1 MALSLS
7 TISMPFY
14 ETILD
19 FLARGPSVKELV
31 QFRAPAEVQDRFEEL
46 LQKNRES
53 LLSPNDAEEL
63 ERYIQIERMMSL
75 IKAKAYRHLE
85 EPV

>member
-7 TISMPFY
+7 AISMPFY

-46 LQKNRES
+46 LQKNREG

-75 IKAKAYRHLE
+75 IKAKAYRNLE

>member
-7 TISMPFY
+7 AISMPFY

-19 FLARGPSVKELV
+19 FLAQGPSVKELV

-46 LQKNRES
+46 LQKNQEG
-53 LLSPNDAEEL
+53 LLSSNDTEEL

>member
-14 ETILD
+14 EAILD
-19 FLARGPSVKELV
+19 FLARGPSAQELV
-31 QFRAPAEVQDRFEEL
+31 QFRAPDEVQNRFEEL
-46 LQKNRES
+46 LQMNRDS
-53 LLSPNDAEEL
+53 LLSPSDEEEL
-63 ERYIQIERMMSL
+63 DRYIQIERMMSL

-85 EPV
+85 NPV